1 MEDAISRGSYE
12 DVYRPCEISYKPG
25 MGYSRYSA
33 ALRQLIPVRKTKV

>member
-1 MEDAISRGSYE
+1 MEDAASLGSRD
-12 DVYRPCEISYKPG
+12 DVYQPCEISYKPG